1 MKSLVLT
8 VLMLILLT
16 NLVFAA
22 EVKSIKVNGK
32 TVKVGETFDNV
43 LTKLPNKYMI
53 SQSNPSPDP
62 TNPNSFILTKKYDV
76 NGNKFDLIVGRR
88 EDPGPFR
95 VRKIIKF

>member
-1 MKSLVLT
+1 MKNLILAVFMLVL
-8 VLMLILLT
+8 VT
-16 NLVFAA
+16 NFVSAE

-32 TVKVGETFDNV
+32 TIKVGETFDNV

-53 SQSNPSPDP
+53 SQSSPSPDP
-62 TNPNSFILTKKYDV
+62 RNPNSFILTKKYDV

-95 VRKIIKF
+95 IRNIIK

>member
-1 MKSLVLT
+1 
-8 VLMLILLT
+8 
-16 NLVFAA
+16 
-22 EVKSIKVNGK
+22 
-32 TVKVGETFDNV
+32 
-43 LTKLPNKYMI
+43 MI